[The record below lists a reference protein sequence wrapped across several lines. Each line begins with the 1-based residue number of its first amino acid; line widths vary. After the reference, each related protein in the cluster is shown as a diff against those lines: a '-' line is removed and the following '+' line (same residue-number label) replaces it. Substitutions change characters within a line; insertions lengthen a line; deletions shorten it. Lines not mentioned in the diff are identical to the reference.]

1 MKKKIYQIMNIVVVF
16 ALTFG
21 GYSQARASTGTAPLL
36 SGIAY
41 YVSATAGN
49 DANAGTLT
57 APFNTISKAM
67 NVAQTGDLIYVRAG
81 TYPTFSIS
89 KSGITVAGY
98 NGEMP
103 VISGGKG
110 IECSKKTDVV
120 IKGFDVTGASG
131 NYIGAITLDNCS
143 NVVVEGNKIHDN
155 KATSV
160 SGIVIL
166 GSNNKVLNNEIYNN
180 NFAGI
185 RLYGAT
191 LNNEIAFN
199 KVYNHTLSAGNSD
212 GIGIADAAVS
222 KTNIH
227 DNTVF
232 GNSDDGIDT
241 WASPG
246 NVIKNNVSYGNG
258 GTGDGNGFKMGGSST
273 GGNNIVVGN
282 VSYSNE
288 TCGFTS
294 NGNGNYYESNASYN
308 NGMCGFG
315 DSWRNAGNT
324 QTSSFINNLAYNN
337 PDGNFKISSTYT
349 TVFLGNSENPAMP
362 TVPTA
367 TSTVSPVI
375 TATVIPSLTST
386 LAAPTVAPT
395 LTPMATHTSTLPMAT
410 ITASPSVPVS
420 PTATQAAPMPTVV
433 VTASLVPV
441 SPTVISSPIPVMPTV
456 TSSPVPVMPTVT
468 SSPVPVMPTVTSSP
482 IPVVPTITL
491 TSEPPVQPTSLP
503 ALETIFDDKNG
514 AFVYSAGWEDVSKT
528 RAYNGSYKQT
538 NRKDASVTFNFTGQS
553 FSILHKSGPEFG
565 KMDVYVDGVLLGSVN
580 ERTAKS
586 SFQQRWNYT
595 GQLAPGNHT
604 LKLVFAVSKKSNR
617 ISGSIDAVIVR

>member
-1 MKKKIYQIMNIVVVF
+1 MNKKIYQIMSIVVVF

-21 GYSQARASTGTAPLL
+21 GYSQARASTGPAPLL
-36 SGIAY
+36 SAIAY

-57 APFNTISKAM
+57 SPFNTISKAM

-199 KVYNHTLSAGNSD
+199 KVYKHTLSAGNSD
-212 GIGIADAAVS
+212 GIGIADVAVS

-241 WASPG
+241 WTSPG

-273 GGNNIVVGN
+273 GGNNVVVGN
-282 VSYSNE
+282 ISYSNE

-294 NGNGNYYESNASYN
+294 NGNGNYYESNTSYN

-315 DSWRNAGNT
+315 DSWRNAGNM

-337 PDGNFKISSTYT
+337 PDGNFKKSSTYT

-362 TVPTA
+362 TVPIVTN
-367 TSTVSPVI
+367 TVSPVI
-375 TATVIPSLTST
+375 TATVIPSLTNT
-386 LAAPTVAPT
+386 LAAPTVVPT
-395 LTPMATHTSTLPMAT
+395 LTPMATNTSTLPMAT

-420 PTATQAAPMPTVV
+420 PTATETVPMPTVV

-456 TSSPVPVMPTVT
+456 TSSP
-468 SSPVPVMPTVTSSP
+468 

-491 TSEPPVQPTSLP
+491 TSEPPVKPTSLP
-503 ALETIFDDKNG
+503 ALETIFDDKDG
-514 AFVYSAGWEDVSKT
+514 AFVYSAGWENVSKT

-553 FSILHKSGPEFG
+553 FSILHRSGPEFG

-586 SFQQRWNYT
+586 LFQQRWNYT
-595 GQLAPGNHT
+595 GQLAPGSHT

-617 ISGSIDAVIVR
+617 INGSIDAVIVR